1 MTLAPSVILEAGRAL
16 TREFYAGEFDAA
28 WAQMRPQ
35 MQSALGSASNLAGA
49 RRQVEEQA
57 GFEEAVLD
65 EQVETSDGLRV
76 YRRVTR
82 FSKAP
87 QVEVLWTFDADGRV
101 AGLFVRSSAP
111 QEAPAKHAFAKTR
124 LTLPVAGAW
133 TVVWGGRSLAQ
144 NYHASSRDQRFAFDL
159 LVVKGGAT
167 HQGNGLAG
175 YHAFG
180 QPVFAPA
187 DGVIVEADGAW
198 PDLPPGARDAQ
209 HPLGNHVVI
218 DHRNGEYSFLCH
230 LQQGSVK
237 RTAGVSVRDGDAI
250 GLCGNSGN
258 TTEPHLHYHLQ
269 DTPRPFDGDGV
280 PAEFSDYL
288 ANGERVERGMPIKGQ
303 VIAKAPREGR

>member
-1 MTLAPSVILEAGRAL
+1 MALALSVVLEAGRTL
-16 TREFYAGEFDAA
+16 TREFYAGDFDAA

-35 MQSALGSASNLAGA
+35 MRSALGSAGNLAGA

-57 GFEEAVLD
+57 GLEQAVLD
-65 EQVETSDGLRV
+65 EQVETRDDLRV
-76 YRRVTR
+76 YRRVAR

-87 QVEVLWTFDADGRV
+87 QIEVLWTFDADGRV
-101 AGLFVRSSAP
+101 AGFFVRPAAP
-111 QEAPAKHAFAKTR
+111 QEARAKHAFAKTR
-124 LTLPVAGAW
+124 LALPVGGAW
-133 TVVWGGRSLAQ
+133 TVVWGGRTLAQ

-159 LVVKGGAT
+159 LIVRDGTT
-167 HQGNGLAG
+167 HQGDELAG

-187 DGVIVEADGAW
+187 DGVIVEAEGTW
-198 PDLPPGARDAQ
+198 PDLLPGVRDPQ
-209 HPLGNHVVI
+209 HPMGNHVVI

-230 LQQGSVK
+230 LKQGSVK
-237 RTAGVSVRDGDAI
+237 PRAGEIVTAGDAI

-269 DTPRPFDGDGV
+269 DTPRPLDGDGV

-288 ANGERVERGMPIKGQ
+288 ADGERVERGMPLKGQ
-303 VIAKAPREGR
+303 VIARAPRGGR